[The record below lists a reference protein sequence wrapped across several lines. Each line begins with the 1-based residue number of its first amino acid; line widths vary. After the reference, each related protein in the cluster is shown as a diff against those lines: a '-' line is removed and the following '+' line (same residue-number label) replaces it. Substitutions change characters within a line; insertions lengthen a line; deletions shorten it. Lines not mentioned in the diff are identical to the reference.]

1 MDITGGD
8 GGGRSPKADTGEASV
23 RLMHL
28 GLQIQPQ
35 WWQPCRSELGIVRKN
50 KVKGDY
56 YHSHFTDET
65 LSTKEE
71 LPPYTQFLGAPGS

>member
-50 KVKGDY
+50 KVKGGRQGGM
-56 YHSHFTDET
+56 
-65 LSTKEE
+65 KEVGRKE
-71 LPPYTQFLGAPGS
+71 RWKEGRRQKSGGGRG